1 VLKVSDID
9 LLREMRTVY
18 RRRLNEATQGLNEVE
33 IQDKKGNIIL
43 SPGLKIR
50 HKKSKFEY
58 TIKSIDRAAK
68 TVCLLPPEAP
78 RVMSP
83 EAQRPQ
89 SMSMPTD
96 AELLDLAKGKIEIP
110 ADFFTDDPPQRAPA
124 GDKNVPSGD
133 IMDVSFADFTK
144 NYEVTE

>member
-1 VLKVSDID
+1 
-9 LLREMRTVY
+9 
-18 RRRLNEATQGLNEVE
+18 
-33 IQDKKGNIIL
+33 
-43 SPGLKIR
+43 
-50 HKKSKFEY
+50 
-58 TIKSIDRAAK
+58 
-68 TVCLLPPEAP
+68 
-78 RVMSP
+78 VMSP